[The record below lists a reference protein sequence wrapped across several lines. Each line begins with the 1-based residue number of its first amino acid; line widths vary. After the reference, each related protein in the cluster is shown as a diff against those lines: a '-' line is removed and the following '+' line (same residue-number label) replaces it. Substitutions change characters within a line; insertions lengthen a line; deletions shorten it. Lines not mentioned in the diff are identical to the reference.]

1 MEGDDFSQVDMHDT
15 LVEIYLWTQQDD
27 AWKEPDELCEE
38 KDDQGEHAIEWWR
51 HVHQGEHGAL
61 FVEENGV
68 DRGRPYSNL

>member
-38 KDDQGEHAIEWWR
+38 KDDQGEQAIEWWR
-51 HVHQGEHGAL
+51 HVHQGGHEAL
-61 FVEENGV
+61 FVEENEV
-68 DRGRPYSNL
+68 DRGRPYSDL